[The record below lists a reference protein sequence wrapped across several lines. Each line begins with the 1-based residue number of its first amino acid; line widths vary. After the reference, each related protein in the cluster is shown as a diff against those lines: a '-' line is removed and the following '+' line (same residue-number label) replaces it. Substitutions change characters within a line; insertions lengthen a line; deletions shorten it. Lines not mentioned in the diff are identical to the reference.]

1 MNQQPQ
7 TPHQEIRLRRMELQR
22 QESEARSIPYISFI
36 LTHVAL
42 VLFLIAAF
50 VIDHLI
56 SDTTIG
62 LVVKISMCVIAVL
75 FLASEWVYAIITSRR
90 WKKNIAAL
98 LQLEEEQRATN
109 EQEQQRHYENA
120 LAVEQ
125 LRNRA
130 LQYNLRNRRDQRTPM
145 QSAPPSGPFGRS
157 QPGYPSQPGY
167 ANQPDYTNYTSD
179 NPRSQAN
186 PNTDPFN
193 RSQAPSN
200 PQWNTNSQFDFT
212 RSFDE
217 WNVNPNVNPY
227 RNPNDEP
234 PTSQSPWS

>member
-7 TPHQEIRLRRMELQR
+7 RNHQEIRLRRMELQQ
-22 QESEARSIPYISFI
+22 QESAARSIPYISFI

-50 VIDHLI
+50 FVDRLI
-56 SDTTIG
+56 PNSTVSLI
-62 LVVKISMCVIAVL
+62 VKITLSVIAVL

-98 LQLEEEQRATN
+98 LQLEEEQRSAD
-109 EQEQQRHYENA
+109 EHEQQRQYENA

-130 LQYNLRNRRDQRTPM
+130 LQYNLRSRRDQRAPSQPTP
-145 QSAPPSGPFGRS
+145 QSGPFGRS
-157 QPGYPSQPGY
+157 QPNPH
-167 ANQPDYTNYTSD
+167 SD
-179 NPRSQAN
+179 PFNRSHSAYNP
-186 PNTDPFN
+186 DPFN
-193 RSQAPSN
+193 RSQPQSN
-200 PQWNTNSQFDFT
+200 SQSGTTPQFDFT

-217 WNVNPNVNPY
+217 WNVNPNVNPSNINSY
-227 RNPNDEP
+227 RNPADEP
-234 PTSQSPWS
+234 PQNQSPWS